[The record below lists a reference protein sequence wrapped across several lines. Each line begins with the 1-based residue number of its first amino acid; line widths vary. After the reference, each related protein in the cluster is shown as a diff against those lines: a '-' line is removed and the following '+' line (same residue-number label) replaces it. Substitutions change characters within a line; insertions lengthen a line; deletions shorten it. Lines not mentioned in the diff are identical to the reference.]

1 MRVAALLALSTLFL
15 ACPSEAPPADDDDG
29 ETPTPE
35 PPGPDRYELSVRVLL
50 DGAPVAEI
58 TVMQGGLDERW
69 TTDAD
74 GLATIDIDT
83 TLDAEHWVV
92 ASHPEA
98 RQFGVEVPARA
109 WELMEP
115 LEVELTRFD
124 PTDNPDFRF
133 RDPGEPAH
141 RDSVAKCAH
150 CHVTMNVD
158 WYDSPHRTSASNPAV
173 QDLYAGVRAA
183 DDQAQ
188 CETLGGRWR
197 TGVGPGTG
205 EAEDRCYLGDG
216 VLPALNECGDQ
227 PCDTV
232 ATVFGGCADCHA
244 PGIDGVLGGRDLLE
258 AEGYAY
264 EYGIHCDVCHHVE
277 SIAPSAEPG
286 TAGRLHMVRPSE
298 PGLFGQDFLP
308 SVFGPYD
315 DVPTAIMG
323 NITREV
329 FADALFCSGCHEQ
342 NQAVLVP
349 GAALDTLR
357 WPGGRLPIHTT
368 YSEWADSSLNP
379 STSCQSCHM
388 PPDPSVLNSADRQL
402 FLDGGRPGLVMGWDR
417 TPGTVRE
424 HSWIGPRQ
432 PESGML
438 LGAASLSVEQTVEAG
453 ELTVEVTT
461 RNSGAGHALPTG
473 EPMRSMLLLVEATC
487 DGEPLAQTGGD
498 VVPDYGG
505 AHAVRAAG
513 EDWTVWP
520 GAVPGQVIRVVRRT
534 GEWRDYSG
542 YGAFGDGTFDATA
555 KGLPIE
561 EIVGESVIQTV
572 EGDVVTLDGSLPV
585 GDVAYRVDAAGL
597 PVDGAPAQARAGSP
611 GFGFARVL
619 AAEDGRRMVP
629 HFLAVDV
636 ASDNRLL
643 PGQEW
648 TSEHRFA
655 VDCAE
660 PAARATLVHRAYPL
674 PLAAERGWDLTE
686 SVMVEAT
693 R

>member
-1 MRVAALLALSTLFL
+1 
-15 ACPSEAPPADDDDG
+15 
-29 ETPTPE
+29 
-35 PPGPDRYELSVRVLL
+35 
-50 DGAPVAEI
+50 
-58 TVMQGGLDERW
+58 
-69 TTDAD
+69 
-74 GLATIDIDT
+74 
-83 TLDAEHWVV
+83 
-92 ASHPEA
+92 
-98 RQFGVEVPARA
+98 
-109 WELMEP
+109 
-115 LEVELTRFD
+115 
-124 PTDNPDFRF
+124 
-133 RDPGEPAH
+133 
-141 RDSVAKCAH
+141 
-150 CHVTMNVD
+150 
-158 WYDSPHRTSASNPAV
+158 
-173 QDLYAGVRAA
+173 
-183 DDQAQ
+183 
-188 CETLGGRWR
+188 
-197 TGVGPGTG
+197 
-205 EAEDRCYLGDG
+205 
-216 VLPALNECGDQ
+216 
-227 PCDTV
+227 
-232 ATVFGGCADCHA
+232 
-244 PGIDGVLGGRDLLE
+244 
-258 AEGYAY
+258 
-264 EYGIHCDVCHHVE
+264 
-277 SIAPSAEPG
+277 
-286 TAGRLHMVRPSE
+286 
-298 PGLFGQDFLP
+298 
-308 SVFGPYD
+308 
-315 DVPTAIMG
+315 
-323 NITREV
+323 
-329 FADALFCSGCHEQ
+329 
-342 NQAVLVP
+342 
-349 GAALDTLR
+349 
-357 WPGGRLPIHTT
+357 
-368 YSEWADSSLNP
+368 
-379 STSCQSCHM
+379 
-388 PPDPSVLNSADRQL
+388 
-402 FLDGGRPGLVMGWDR
+402 
-417 TPGTVRE
+417 
-424 HSWIGPRQ
+424 
-432 PESGML
+432 
-438 LGAASLSVEQTVEAG
+438 VEQTVEAG